1 MKKSPIYMKKWLD
14 FNERT
19 RIQPSDQW
27 YLDFTIDILP
37 VIRRSALFG
46 HNEEGT
52 QIEAALTTGIYFQDA
67 IAQTGG
73 WRIFADLYQ
82 SLYDRPLPFYKT
94 TDNYVPDEINLED
107 IAFLLWENKS
117 RPAFLWNTDFSFFNP
132 FDKKLLDLSQELY
145 EIMDARFEEAPISQE
160 PSSMTWAM
168 GIDLLEIP
176 STPLPEVTPKTK
188 LTEDARRS
196 LEYSGGKPL
205 LYFDTYRK
213 LCSFFV
219 DVLGWENKPSA
230 WMPELESNKNFVIYA
245 NAKGMLIAPDVAP
258 YFCEPHN
265 PLYNPEAA
273 AAKGYRMFC
282 MPGECPFD
290 LLKYGMAKGILPDV
304 QLPFEH
310 GKELLHDNWDF
321 IARYYLCEYYEGG

>member
-1 MKKSPIYMKKWLD
+1 MKKWLD

-27 YLDFTIDILP
+27 YLNFTIDILP
-37 VIRRSALFG
+37 VIQRSALFAQD
-46 HNEEGT
+46 EEGI
-52 QIEAALTTGIYFQDA
+52 QIEAALTAGIYFQDA

-73 WRIFADLYQ
+73 WKIFADLYQ
-82 SLYDRPLPFYKT
+82 SLYNRHLPFYKT
-94 TDNYVPDEINLED
+94 TDDYVPDEINLED
-107 IAFLLWENKS
+107 IAFLLWETKS

-132 FDKKLLDLSQELY
+132 FDKKLLDLSKELY

-176 STPLPEVTPKTK
+176 ATPLPEITAKTK
-188 LTEDARRS
+188 LTEDARRC
-196 LEYSGGKPL
+196 LEYNEGKPL
-205 LYFDTYRK
+205 LYIDTYRK
-213 LCSFFV
+213 LCAFFV

-230 WMPELESNKNFVIYA
+230 WMPELESSKNFVIYA

-258 YFCEPHN
+258 CFCEPHN

-290 LLKYGMAKGILPDV
+290 LLKYGMMKGILPDV
-304 QLPFEH
+304 QLPFEQ

-321 IARYYLCEYYEGG
+321 IARYYLCEYYEEG